1 MRIPL
6 VVFCAFA
13 AAAVA
18 DDALVVAS
26 ALQPLAE
33 ERSGWVLYI
42 STDFNSIMDGQTKQL
57 KSRYGGGHGGYGG
70 GGKGTGTACV
80 VKGSYCNCHYCKVI
94 THLCLPQQTLTIQ
107 SNLSLLCLLS

>member
-1 MRIPL
+1 MRESKVKRRQRQIFKLPCKQVSIKSTWKLSKEGAMRIPL

-42 STDFNSIMDGQTKQL
+42 STDFN
-57 KSRYGGGHGGYGG
+57 
-70 GGKGTGTACV
+70 
-80 VKGSYCNCHYCKVI
+80 
-94 THLCLPQQTLTIQ
+94 
-107 SNLSLLCLLS
+107 

>member
-42 STDFNSIMDGQTKQL
+42 STDFN
-57 KSRYGGGHGGYGG
+57 
-70 GGKGTGTACV
+70 
-80 VKGSYCNCHYCKVI
+80 
-94 THLCLPQQTLTIQ
+94 
-107 SNLSLLCLLS
+107 

>member
-6 VVFCAFA
+6 VVFSALA

-42 STDFNSIMDGQTKQL
+42 STDFNSIMGGQTQTIEKQVRRRARWL
-57 KSRYGGGHGGYGG
+57 WRRQWKRLGNCMHCERILLQLPLLQGAQLDINSI
-70 GGKGTGTACV
+70 KIQMASI
-80 VKGSYCNCHYCKVI
+80 SY
-94 THLCLPQQTLTIQ
+94 
-107 SNLSLLCLLS
+107 

>member
-6 VVFCAFA
+6 VVFSAFA

-42 STDFNSIMDGQTKQL
+42 STDFNSIMDGQTQTIEKQVRRRTRWL
-57 KSRYGGGHGGYGG
+57 WRRRQRNWNCMCCERLLLQLPLLQGNHTSMF
-70 GGKGTGTACV
+70 TSAD
-80 VKGSYCNCHYCKVI
+80 SYYSI
-94 THLCLPQQTLTIQ
+94 
-107 SNLSLLCLLS
+107 